1 MADSSIE
8 NAVFKR
14 RVQYFIL
21 SRHSASQ
28 SGCAV
33 SFSIKLPDVMNTISK
48 PASENMQSQN
58 DTQLRQWAM
67 LKHIP
72 QHQHSITAR
81 ELTDRLI
88 SEGFEVSKRTVER
101 DLLSLSAIFPLL
113 SNERSRPYGWRW
125 SKDAESFSL
134 PSMSPLQ
141 ALTLELAHDHLA
153 TLLPASLLQTLTP
166 YFKCAENVLSSGDG
180 VKKLANWRK
189 KVAIVPPSQPLIP
202 PDYPEE
208 IIEAVHS
215 ALLSEQQLEIS
226 YASRE
231 KGETKTY
238 RAHPLGIVQR
248 GAVTYLVA
256 TLSDYT
262 DIRLLAVHRIQAAQ
276 ILDKSANKPGNFNLA
291 KYIREGAFGF
301 GESGEIKLVVR
312 FSTAAGEHLRETPL
326 SVDQQIETDQPGW
339 MRIQAT
345 VPNTAQLRW
354 WLLGFGN
361 QVEVLAPVSL
371 REEFINTSQS
381 LHGIYH
387 AA

>member
-1 MADSSIE
+1 
-8 NAVFKR
+8 
-14 RVQYFIL
+14 
-21 SRHSASQ
+21 
-28 SGCAV
+28 
-33 SFSIKLPDVMNTISK
+33 
-48 PASENMQSQN
+48 MQSQN

-67 LKHIP
+67 LKRIP
-72 QHQHSITAR
+72 QHPRQITAR
-81 ELTDRLI
+81 ELTESLAA
-88 SEGFEVSKRTVER
+88 EGFEMSKRTVER
-101 DLLSLSAIFPLL
+101 DLLSLSEIFPLL
-113 SNERSRPYGWRW
+113 SNERSRPYGWSW
-125 SKDAESFSL
+125 NKDAESFSL

-153 TLLPASLLQTLTP
+153 TLLPASLLQTLSP
-166 YFKCAENVLSSGDG
+166 YFKCAENILSSGDG

-238 RAHPLGIVQR
+238 RVHPLGIVQR

-262 DIRLLAVHRIQAAQ
+262 DIRLLAVHRIRSAQ
-276 ILDKSANKPGNFNLA
+276 VLDKPATTPENFNLA
-291 KYIREGAFGF
+291 KYIRQGALGF
-301 GESGEIKLVVR
+301 GESDEIKLIAR
-312 FSTAAGEHLRETPL
+312 FITGAGEHLRETPL
-326 SVDQQIETDQPGW
+326 SLDQQIEPDQPGW
-339 MRIQAT
+339 MRVQAT

-371 REEFINTSQS
+371 REEFVNSSQS